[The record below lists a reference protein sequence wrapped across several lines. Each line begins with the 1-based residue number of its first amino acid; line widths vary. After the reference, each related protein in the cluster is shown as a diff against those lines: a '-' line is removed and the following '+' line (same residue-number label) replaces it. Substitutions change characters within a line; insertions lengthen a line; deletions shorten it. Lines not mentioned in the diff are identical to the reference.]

1 MSGFRVYGPP
11 LFTAVTAVAFLRLA
25 EPMRYL
31 PLTDFFRN
39 KEGRPV
45 ANSSIAKLNPPFL
58 VLRSFPS
65 SRVYLPTRFAALAE
79 AAFCCLHNELTGA
92 QCR

>member
-1 MSGFRVYGPP
+1 M
-11 LFTAVTAVAFLRLA
+11 TAVAFPRLA

-31 PLTDFFRN
+31 PLTDFSRN

-45 ANSSIAKLNPPFL
+45 ADLSIAKRNPRLLF
-58 VLRSFPS
+58 LRSFPS
-65 SRVYLPTRFAALAE
+65 SRIYLPTRFAAVAK